1 METIDKQWLRQ
12 LQSFLVALLQPVLGT
27 SPQFMQYFTAPKM
40 VVWAQAF
47 THETVSSSY
56 NYENQEYTGDA
67 ILKAV
72 FPKYLRNRFP
82 KFNKNDYTELNN
94 VYMSKM
100 KQAELARK
108 MGLERFIRVTGMDR
122 AILNL
127 ETDVF
132 ESFFGALD
140 EVSNSITEGLGFVNC
155 YNMIVHLF
163 KDVEI
168 DESRARG
175 SSKTQV
181 IQMFVRFDLPKPIE
195 SVEGERSNEI
205 TVFVAPG
212 ARATANRVLVENAI
226 LGRNRDQKYDKAQTE
241 AYREAIDQLREYG
254 IIDVTE
260 EQFQAQGRRDIK
272 FTVSLDQSNMEFLR
286 SYRVQLPST
295 VIGVATGG
303 TKKEAEVEAY
313 NQALAT
319 LAKYG
324 ITTEWAEK
332 TKQQRDLEEP
342 MLQPYLPAA
351 RARLAQEGFVSMRFF
366 IPRKTTTPKGA
377 IVQLVGLRNNG
388 QEQLLSY
395 TYAANT
401 DKAYL
406 MAKTAVV
413 RQYARL

>member
-40 VVWAQAF
+40 VIWAQAF

-82 KFNKNDYTELNN
+82 KFDKNEYTELNN

-100 KQAELARK
+100 KQAELARN
-108 MGLERFIRVTGMDR
+108 MGLSNFIRVTGMDR

-140 EVSNSITEGLGFVNC
+140 EVSNTIADGLGFINC

-163 KDVEI
+163 RDVEI
-168 DESRARG
+168 DENRARG

-181 IQMFVRFDLPKPIE
+181 IQIFVRFDLPKPIE

-205 TVFVAPG
+205 TVIVSP
-212 ARATANRVLVENAI
+212 NVDKLIHNIIPNDI
-226 LGRNRDQKYDKAQTE
+226 LGRNRDQKYDKAQAE
-241 AYREAIDQLREYG
+241 AYREAIDQLHDQG
-254 IIDVTE
+254 IIEIVE
-260 EQFQAQGRRDIK
+260 EQFQAQGRRDIQ
-272 FTVSLDQSNMEFLR
+272 FTVSLNQAHLDFLR
-286 SYRVQLPST
+286 NYRIQLPSA
-295 VIGVATGG
+295 VIGVATGS

-319 LAKYG
+319 LARYG
-324 ITTEWAEK
+324 VTTDWAEK

-342 MLQPYLPAA
+342 ALRPYLPAA
-351 RARLAQEGFVSMRFF
+351 RARLAKEGFASMRFF

-388 QEQLLSY
+388 REELLAY

-406 MAKTAVV
+406 IAKTTVIK
-413 RQYARL
+413 QYALM